1 MAQSKNELDQGG
13 TFSPCVTPSL
23 TTNQVMTTFA
33 DMSVRFLKGLVAAQ
47 KDWANFVQHR
57 VRENAALARQL
68 ANSQSLADMHQIY
81 SQYLQTAFR
90 QYRAQTE
97 QVGQHGEALIEH
109 IAKTTETNA
118 KEAVRAARD
127 SVAA

>member
-1 MAQSKNELDQGG
+1 MAQPKNELNQGG
-13 TFSPCVTPSL
+13 TFSLFMTPSH
-23 TTNQVMTTFA
+23 TNQMMTIFA
-33 DMSVRFLKGLVAAQ
+33 DMTGRFLEGLVTAQ
-47 KDWANFVQHR
+47 KDWANFIQHR
-57 VRENAALARQL
+57 VREDAALARQL

-81 SQYLQTAFR
+81 SQYLQTAFQ
-90 QYRAQTE
+90 QYREQTE
-97 QVGQHGEALIEH
+97 KVVQRGEALAQH